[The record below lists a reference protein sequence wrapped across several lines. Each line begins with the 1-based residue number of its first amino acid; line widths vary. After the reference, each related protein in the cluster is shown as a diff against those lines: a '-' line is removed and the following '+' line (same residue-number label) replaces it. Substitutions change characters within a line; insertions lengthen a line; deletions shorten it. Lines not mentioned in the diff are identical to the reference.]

1 MNKSHKK
8 FLIWGSLLSVFA
20 IMISQRNLSPELI
33 FPKCEINKPVQ
44 SKITF
49 YIDESVVYKNEIV
62 GKLHE
67 AVAMSNTILA
77 NSCVPIIRSFKESR
91 FISMPKSVSSVSSLH
106 SALQEEVGAS
116 EIDHLRSNPIEQ
128 YVVVLGENHPVV
140 LEQEIHG
147 MTMMNMNDSFIVL
160 SERFP
165 VTVLEHE
172 FGHLA
177 WAMHE
182 QPDTESGKF
191 WINEQVFPGNR
202 NKVKPYA
209 GAYRC
214 SNYGT
219 VMSYATQVV
228 PAYSSPL
235 ISNNGELCGHEVK
248 GDNARVMQEY
258 AESLR

>member
-1 MNKSHKK
+1 MIKK
-8 FLIWGSLLSVFA
+8 IFSYVVVLFVFA
-20 IMISQRNLSPELI
+20 IMVSQRNLSPELI
-33 FPKCEINKPVQ
+33 FPKCEINKSVQ

-49 YIDESVVYKNEIV
+49 YIDESVVYKSEIV

-77 NSCVPIIRSFKESR
+77 NSCVPIIRSFKESQ

-140 LEQEIHG
+140 IAQEIHG
-147 MTMMNMNDSFIVL
+147 MTRMNMNDSFIVL

-165 VTVLEHE
+165 ITVLEHE

-182 QPDTESGKF
+182 QPETESGKF
-191 WINEQVFPGNR
+191 WVNEQVFPGNR
-202 NKVKPYA
+202 KKVKPYA
-209 GAYRC
+209 GAYHC

-235 ISNNGELCGHEVK
+235 ISNNGEFCGHGVK
-248 GDNARVMQEY
+248 GDNTRVMQEY

>member
-1 MNKSHKK
+1 MLKNKSILVCGCV
-8 FLIWGSLLSVFA
+8 LIVFA

-49 YIDESVVYKNEIV
+49 YLDESVVYKSEIV

-77 NSCVPIIRSFKESR
+77 NSCVPIIRSFKESQ

-140 LEQEIHG
+140 IAQEIHG

-165 VTVLEHE
+165 ITVLEHE

-191 WINEQVFPGNR
+191 WVNEQVFPDNR
-202 NKVKPYA
+202 KKVKPYA
-209 GAYRC
+209 GAYHC

-235 ISNNGELCGHEVK
+235 ISNNGEFCGHGVK
-248 GDNARVMQEY
+248 GDNTRVMQEC

>member
-1 MNKSHKK
+1 MIKNKSILVCGCV
-8 FLIWGSLLSVFA
+8 LIVFA

-49 YIDESVVYKNEIV
+49 YLDESVVYKSEIV

-77 NSCVPIIRSFKESR
+77 NSCVPIIRSFKESQ

-140 LEQEIHG
+140 IAQEIHG

-165 VTVLEHE
+165 ITVLEHE

-191 WINEQVFPGNR
+191 WVNEQVFPDNR
-202 NKVKPYA
+202 KKVKPYA
-209 GAYRC
+209 GAYHC

-235 ISNNGELCGHEVK
+235 ISNNGEFCGHGVK
-248 GDNARVMQEY
+248 GDNTRVMQEY

>member
-1 MNKSHKK
+1 MLKNKSILVCGCV
-8 FLIWGSLLSVFA
+8 LIVFA

-49 YIDESVVYKNEIV
+49 YLDESVVYKSEIV

-77 NSCVPIIRSFKESR
+77 NSCVPIIRSFKESQ

-140 LEQEIHG
+140 IAQEIHG

-165 VTVLEHE
+165 ITVLEHE

-191 WINEQVFPGNR
+191 WVNEQVFPDNR
-202 NKVKPYA
+202 KKVKPYA
-209 GAYRC
+209 GAYHC

-235 ISNNGELCGHEVK
+235 ISNNGEFCGHGVK
-248 GDNARVMQEY
+248 GDNTRVMQEY